1 MNPFLAAFLACAAL
15 GTILLGWALLA
26 RAGAVREPGI
36 AHRLAVAFISGAL
49 IGLSITAFVA
59 ITPFLALLVGGAA
72 LLALQYRGE
81 GRWAELAAFL
91 VTLGGVV
98 TLMWGIVV
106 LPLLL
111 AGAPLPGG
119 PIGPLLF
126 GGGVV
131 VITLGIATLFLRPGP
146 ERD

>member
-1 MNPFLAAFLACAAL
+1 MNVFFVAFLACAAL
-15 GTILLGWALLA
+15 GAVLLGWALLA
-26 RAGAVREPGI
+26 RVGAVGEPGI
-36 AHRLAVAFISGAL
+36 AHRIAVAFVSGAL

-81 GRWAELAAFL
+81 GRWPELAVLL

-98 TLMWGIVV
+98 ALMWGIVV
-106 LPLLL
+106 VPLLV

-131 VITLGIATLFLRPGP
+131 VVTLGIATLFLRPGP